1 MNCKRFESLLEQ
13 YLTGVMD
20 AGDRAAL
27 EEHLKGCA
35 RCRLR
40 LEVLKDCRRINED
53 DEVPAHFS
61 QSWRHKIQEEE
72 GESMKKTT
80 PVWTRWLAA
89 AAVFVVLI
97 AGTWL
102 TGNELN
108 RMKGRQS
115 ADYAGAAP
123 EGGLGYYAA
132 QEDAA
137 YSADYEK
144 SMAPAAMPMA
154 RGMAADAEES
164 AQTAQ
169 QKIIRTIRISSATRN
184 FDEDYQTIKDA
195 LNLAGGRVESADVR
209 TGTDSLRTLYLTLR
223 VPAERL
229 DTFAGQLKGLGHLQ
243 SFNESSEDVSEQYF
257 DTQSRLKTQQAKMER
272 LTALMEKALN
282 VEDLVAIESAIA
294 DTQYLI
300 DSYTGQL
307 KGIDSRASE
316 ATLAMTL
323 SEMSPLDTAEA
334 KEETIWKRIASGI
347 VHMWGLLRGWA
358 ADAAVFLVAALPVI
372 ALIALAGLVIKMII
386 KRRNKKQ

>member
-1 MNCKRFESLLEQ
+1 
-13 YLTGVMD
+13 
-20 AGDRAAL
+20 
-27 EEHLKGCA
+27 
-35 RCRLR
+35 
-40 LEVLKDCRRINED
+40 
-53 DEVPAHFS
+53 
-61 QSWRHKIQEEE
+61 
-72 GESMKKTT
+72 MKKTT
-80 PVWTRWLAA
+80 PVWTRWLAV
-89 AAVFVVLI
+89 AAVFVVMI

-108 RMKGRQS
+108 RMKGRPS
-115 ADYAGAAP
+115 ADYAVAAP

-132 QEDAA
+132 QDSPA

-144 SMAPAAMPMA
+144 GMAPAPMPMA
-154 RGMAADAEES
+154 RGVAAEAEES

-209 TGTDSLRTLYLTLR
+209 TGTGGLRTLYLSLR
-223 VPAERL
+223 VPAEML

-316 ATLAMTL
+316 ATLTMTL

-334 KEETIWKRIASGI
+334 KEESIWKRIASGI

-372 ALIALAGLVIKMII
+372 ALIALAGLLIKMII